1 MDFPFSEKKVGGK
14 LFLREFKEDVNS
26 QELIWHQ
33 DKEDRR
39 IKVVE
44 SNGWK
49 LQMDNEL
56 PVLLEEGTI
65 YNIPAY
71 EFHRVIKGKG
81 ILKVL
86 VEKNENNKST
96 T

>member
-1 MDFPFSEKKVGGK
+1 MDFPFEEREIGYGF
-14 LFLREFKEDVNS
+14 FLREFRDDVDS

-33 DKEDRR
+33 DREDRV

-44 SNGWK
+44 STGWK

-56 PVLLEEGTI
+56 PVLLEEGVT

-71 EFHRVIKGKG
+71 EFHRVIKGNG
-81 ILKVL
+81 TLKVL
-86 VEKNENNKST
+86 VEKK
-96 T
+96 

>member
-1 MDFPFSEKKVGGK
+1 MDFPFVEKKVGER
-14 LFLREFKEDVNS
+14 LFLREFREDVDS

-33 DKEDRR
+33 DREDRVV
-39 IKVVE
+39 KVIE
-44 SNGWK
+44 SAGWK

-71 EFHRVIKGKG
+71 EFLLSI
-81 ILKVL
+81 
-86 VEKNENNKST
+86 
-96 T
+96 

>member
-1 MDFPFSEKKVGGK
+1 MDFPFAEKKVGER
-14 LFLREFKEDVNS
+14 LFLREFREDVDS

-33 DKEDRR
+33 DREDRVV
-39 IKVVE
+39 KVIE
-44 SNGWK
+44 SAGWK

-71 EFHRVIKGKG
+71 EFHRVIKGTG
-81 ILKVL
+81 TLKVL
-86 VEKNENNKST
+86 VEKK
-96 T
+96 

>member
-1 MDFPFSEKKVGGK
+1 MDFPFVEKKVGDR
-14 LFLREFKEDVNS
+14 LFLREFREDVDS
-26 QELIWHQ
+26 QELVWHQ
-33 DKEDRR
+33 DREDRV

-44 SNGWK
+44 SAGWK

-71 EFHRVIKGKG
+71 EFHRVIKGTG
-81 ILKVL
+81 TLKVL
-86 VEKNENNKST
+86 VEKK
-96 T
+96 